1 MHARSRMADHLPLV
15 SIVCPAYHEQEVL
28 PTFHQELCRVLAP
41 LQAQYHF
48 EILYV
53 HDGSRDGTV
62 AAMRA
67 VANADQRVRVLS
79 LARNFGKEA
88 ALQAGLEHAEGELIV
103 TMDTDLQHPPELIP
117 LLLEKAK
124 EPIDLVITVREEYQ
138 KPGWF
143 NQLGTQTFYRIMHAL
158 SEIEIRQETSDFLLM
173 KRKVVDVLLNMHEKH
188 RFMKGLIHWMGFAY
202 LEVPFRPKERT
213 LGYTKFS
220 FLRLI
225 ALGKDCLFSFSKKP
239 LTLATTAGS
248 ITLGIGLVWGVA
260 ALAQVFFPFGTMS
273 LTLHYLIVS
282 THVLAGAILV
292 SVGILG
298 EYVGR
303 IWEQGR
309 SRPNY
314 LLKFDLH
321 EADARTSAHSAGGGP
336 HMKIFDKISDASQKR

>member
-1 MHARSRMADHLPLV
+1 MTALPLV

-28 PTFHQELCRVLAP
+28 PHFHQELCRVLAP
-41 LQAQYHF
+41 LETQYQF

-53 HDGSRDGTV
+53 DDGSRDATLP
-62 AAMRA
+62 AMKA
-67 VANADQRVRVLS
+67 VGLNDQRVRVLS

-88 ALQAGLEHAEGELIV
+88 ALQAGLEHAEGDLVI

-117 LLLEKAK
+117 QLLEKAK
-124 EPIDLVITVREEYQ
+124 EPVDLVITVREEYQ

-143 NQLGTQTFYRIMHAL
+143 KQLGTQTFYRILKSL

-173 KRKVVDVLLNMHEKH
+173 KRKVVDVLLKMQEKH

-213 LGYTKFS
+213 LGHTKFS

-239 LTLATTAGS
+239 LTVATSCGLITFGLAVAW
-248 ITLGIGLVWGVA
+248 TLA
-260 ALAQVFFPFGTMS
+260 ALVQMVFQVGTTS
-273 LTLHYLIVS
+273 LTQHYLIVS
-282 THVLAGAILV
+282 THVLAAAILLSIGV
-292 SVGILG
+292 LG

-303 IWEQGR
+303 IWEQVR

-314 LLKFDLH
+314 LLKYDSH
-321 EADARTSAHSAGGGP
+321 QASAPAHQRP
-336 HMKIFDKISDASQKR
+336 HMKVFAAQQDQETA

>member
-1 MHARSRMADHLPLV
+1 MTALPLV

-28 PTFHQELCRVLAP
+28 PSFHQELCRVLAP
-41 LQAQYHF
+41 LESQYQF
-48 EILYV
+48 EVLYV
-53 HDGSRDGTV
+53 DDGSRDATLQAKKAVGLIDL
-62 AAMRA
+62 RA
-67 VANADQRVRVLS
+67 RVLS

-88 ALQAGLEHAEGELIV
+88 ALQAGLEYADGDLVI

-124 EPIDLVITVREEYQ
+124 EPVDLVITVREEYQ

-158 SEIEIRQETSDFLLM
+158 SEIEIRRETSDFLLM
-173 KRKVVDVLLNMHEKH
+173 KRKVVDVLLRMQEKH

-213 LGYTKFS
+213 LGHTKFS

-239 LTLATTAGS
+239 LTLATSCGL
-248 ITLGIGLVWGVA
+248 ITFALGMIWALA
-260 ALAQVFFPFGTMS
+260 ALVQLVFQIGTTS

-282 THVLAGAILV
+282 THVLAAAILLSIGV
-292 SVGILG
+292 LG

-303 IWEQGR
+303 IWEQVR

-314 LLKFDLH
+314 LLKYDSHQSSASAHQPPHIKVF
-321 EADARTSAHSAGGGP
+321 DARPDQESA
-336 HMKIFDKISDASQKR
+336 